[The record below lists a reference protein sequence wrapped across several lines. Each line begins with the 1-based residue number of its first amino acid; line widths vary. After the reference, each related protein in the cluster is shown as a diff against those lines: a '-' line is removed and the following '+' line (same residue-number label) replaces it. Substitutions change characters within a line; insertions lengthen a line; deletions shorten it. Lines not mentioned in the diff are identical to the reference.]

1 MKLYRRIS
9 TAAAL
14 AALTLL
20 PVLGTATAAPAVS
33 AATVRDRVV
42 SVARGEITPDGASPE
57 KTGSCDKY
65 FAYHRNGGSCAK
77 TPWCAAF
84 AEWTW
89 HQAGIEETPDV
100 LAARGIGKW
109 GREKGLFHT
118 RGAYT
123 PKPGDLVIY
132 GEPDGGTPGHVGVV
146 AAVHRDGTLDT
157 VDGNLGDAVAVRTRL
172 DPSKVSTNQQPV
184 SGYVSPPGA

>member
-1 MKLYRRIS
+1 MKLSRR
-9 TAAAL
+9 TPATAAL
-14 AALTLL
+14 AVLTLL
-20 PVLGTATAAPAVS
+20 PALGAAATAPAAS
-33 AATVRDRVV
+33 AATLRDRVV
-42 SVARGEITPDGASPE
+42 SVARGEITPDGVSPE
-57 KTGSCDKY
+57 RTGACDKY

-89 HQAGIEETPDV
+89 RRAGIEATPDV

-109 GREKGLFHT
+109 GREKGLFHK

-146 AAVHRDGTLDT
+146 AAVRTDGTLDT
-157 VDGNLGDAVAVRTRL
+157 VDGNLGDAVALRTHL
-172 DPSKVSTNQQPV
+172 DPSTVRTNHQPV

>member
-1 MKLYRRIS
+1 MKLSRR
-9 TAAAL
+9 TAAAVTL
-14 AALTLL
+14 TALTLL
-20 PVLGTATAAPAVS
+20 PLGVATAPAS
-33 AATVRDRVV
+33 AAATVRDRIV
-42 SVARGEITPDGASPE
+42 SVARGEITPAGTSPE
-57 KTGSCDKY
+57 KTGSCDRY
-65 FAYHRNGGSCAK
+65 FAYHRGSGSCAK

-89 HQAGIEETPDV
+89 HRAGIDGTVDD

-109 GREKGLFHT
+109 GKQKGLFHQ
-118 RGAYT
+118 RGTYT

-146 AAVHRDGTLDT
+146 AAVHANGTLDT
-157 VDGNLGDAVAVRTRL
+157 VDGNLGDKVALRTHL
-172 DPSKVSTNQQPV
+172 DPSTVITNHQHV

>member
-1 MKLYRRIS
+1 MKLSRRTS

-14 AALTLL
+14 AVLTLL
-20 PVLGTATAAPAVS
+20 PALGAAATSPAAS

-42 SVARGEITPDGASPE
+42 SVARGEITPDGVSPE
-57 KTGSCDKY
+57 KSGSCDKY
-65 FAYHRNGGSCAK
+65 FAYHKNGGSCAK

-89 HQAGIEETPDV
+89 HRAGIEETPDV

-109 GREKGLFHT
+109 GRQKGLFHQ

-123 PKPGDLVIY
+123 PKPGDLVVY
-132 GEPDGGTPGHVGVV
+132 GEPDGGTPGHVGVIV
-146 AAVHRDGTLDT
+146 AVHRDGTLDT
-157 VDGNLGDAVAVRTRL
+157 VDGNLGDEVALRTRL
-172 DPSKVSTNQQPV
+172 DPSEVRTNHQPV